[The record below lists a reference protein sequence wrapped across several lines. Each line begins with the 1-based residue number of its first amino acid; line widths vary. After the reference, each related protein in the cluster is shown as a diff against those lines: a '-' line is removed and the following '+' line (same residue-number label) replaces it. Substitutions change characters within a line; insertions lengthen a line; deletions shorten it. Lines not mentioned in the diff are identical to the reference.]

1 MEKGGF
7 TYVGRK
13 GGAEHSRRR
22 RATHKTRDARLR
34 STPPL
39 DESAKAD
46 DGQANPPQL
55 AVLHER
61 VERAVAELRPSDILA
76 RLLDAIRSA
85 PATEPARLLSCFGIA
100 SFAHEPAARYQ
111 VALSLLLHESLS
123 GAAMPLPFDSYDPVF
138 SRLERSLLESRSCRV
153 PDRNEEGRR
162 LAEATC
168 LFCMPHRG
176 RQLYANRLRANWSSS
191 GLARLLIVGNSL
203 VEYAD
208 AMGSVERAL
217 GGPIARAATVVTE
230 RALGEAASSGSG
242 AYANAFCSLSLHVFE
257 QSRLPGRADA

>member
-85 PATEPARLLSCFGIA
+85 PATEPARLLSCFGIG
-100 SFAHEPAARYQ
+100 SFA
-111 VALSLLLHESLS
+111 LMFF
-123 GAAMPLPFDSYDPVF
+123 G
-138 SRLERSLLESRSCRV
+138 
-153 PDRNEEGRR
+153 RNN
-162 LAEATC
+162 T
-168 LFCMPHRG
+168 
-176 RQLYANRLRANWSSS
+176 
-191 GLARLLIVGNSL
+191 
-203 VEYAD
+203 
-208 AMGSVERAL
+208 MGSAHTFHQCCFVQWLDGVHVEQ
-217 GGPIARAATVVTE
+217 V
-230 RALGEAASSGSG
+230 
-242 AYANAFCSLSLHVFE
+242 H
-257 QSRLPGRADA
+257 